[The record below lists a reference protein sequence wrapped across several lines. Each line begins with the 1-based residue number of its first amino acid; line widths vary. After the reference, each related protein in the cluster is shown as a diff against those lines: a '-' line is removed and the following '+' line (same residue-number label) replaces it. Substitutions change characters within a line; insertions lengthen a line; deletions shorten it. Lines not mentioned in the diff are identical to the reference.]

1 MEIIGDGLLVM
12 SLKSL
17 IHVTTK
23 PGASV
28 TFKKGS
34 TTMATKTAN
43 SSGVAE
49 LEVLSGDWGSW
60 TITSTSSV
68 ATNSSTITVNA
79 VTTYNV
85 SLPLTLWLIKDGNFV
100 SGVTRDFASENSGS
114 GSFNDAGDYVLLHQT
129 ANRPDHWDTITGY
142 LYPAVTLDGYWK
154 TLYVETSEKGY
165 CNTGECPIAGI
176 TSNSG
181 ATSDFTSQVQ
191 LRSGSGASRY
201 QKSFNSRHTSSLNV
215 SGARGTYKVA
225 FRASMFSYY
234 DGYQALQSADG
245 EIQIWNAYLSP

>member
-1 MEIIGDGLLVM
+1 MAIIGDGLLVM

-85 SLPLTLWLIKDGNFV
+85 SLPLTLYLIQNGNFA
-100 SGVTRDFASENSGS
+100 SGVTHDFSSDNSGS
-114 GSFNDAGDYVLLHQT
+114 GSFNDDGDYILLGQRAT
-129 ANRPDHWDTITGY
+129 RPDHWDAITGY
-142 LYPAVTLDGYWK
+142 LYPAVTFDGYWK
-154 TLYVETSEKGY
+154 TLTVETSERGY
-165 CNTGECPIAGI
+165 CVTGSYPIAGI
-176 TSNSG
+176 TSG
-181 ATSDFTSQVQ
+181 TGVGPTFTSYVQ
-191 LRSGSGASRY
+191 LRSGSGDSRY
-201 QKSFNSRHTSSLNV
+201 QTSYNSRHTSTLNV
-215 SGARGTYKVA
+215 SSVRGTYKVA
-225 FRASMFSYY
+225 FKACMYDYY
-234 DGYQALQSADG
+234 DGYQALKHADG
-245 EIQIWNAYLSP
+245 NIKIWNAYLSP